1 MRGQAAEVFALDFL
15 GTMILFSRDACT
27 SYSLCALSSVIPH
40 IHKSRQGDPCN
51 IPPVQGSR
59 QELWWSEQWG
69 PQNPNILTG
78 HNCKDNQ
85 GQHSG
90 KKTPAISN

>member
-1 MRGQAAEVFALDFL
+1 MRGQAAEAFALDFL
-15 GTMILFSRDACT
+15 GTMILFSKDACT

-40 IHKSRQGDPCN
+40 IHKSRRDDPCN

-59 QELWWSEQWG
+59 QLWCSEEWG
-69 PQNPNILTG
+69 PQNANILTV

-90 KKTPAISN
+90 KTPPAISS